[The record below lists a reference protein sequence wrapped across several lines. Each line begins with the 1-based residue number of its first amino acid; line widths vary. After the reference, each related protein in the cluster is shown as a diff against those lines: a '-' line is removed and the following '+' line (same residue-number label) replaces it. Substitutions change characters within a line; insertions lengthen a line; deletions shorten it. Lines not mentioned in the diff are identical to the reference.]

1 MFQIWGKDRA
11 SRRETDPDHTLK
23 ILAQKGAQPSCHGKA
38 QTHRYRRRSIH
49 VRIREVI
56 TSPHSRRAVGTD
68 SVKVGFAPRGSLTAR
83 NPLYVSNLRKHNHHF
98 G

>member
-11 SRRETDPDHTLK
+11 FRRETDPDHTLK
-23 ILAQKGAQPSCHGKA
+23 TLTQKGAQPSRHGKA

-49 VRIREVI
+49 VRTREVI
-56 TSPHSRRAVGTD
+56 NSPQRRAVGTD
-68 SVKVGFAPRGSLTAR
+68 SVKVGFALRGSLTAR
-83 NPLYVSNLRKHNHHF
+83 NQLYVSNLWKHNHHF